1 MGWDLI
7 RPLNVKQAIIRTC
20 KKWQSIGFEFLFRCL
35 FFSKPAHLL
44 ERCAALDSSS
54 ASATTATHSLGW
66 WTRRIHLTR
75 GITFTPTADTL
86 RNALT
91 SIIRHCPNLEIFV
104 LDGTM
109 GSATFGPV
117 AEALA
122 TFSKKSLRTFGVNI
136 PSSALPKLIW
146 ALDSLPNLFAVHV
159 DVQNSDVLETPQAGD
174 ETPLGAACDIQLG
187 LPDLRQLSLRGHLQ
201 QLVEQ
206 ATGWQ
211 LPSLRSLSINTSERP
226 SDLPDVLAFLAA
238 HGTSLDFLDVY
249 LKPRQSVPRFL
260 AACPALT
267 TLIFNGDWRIVGTE
281 YDDPSAQAPP
291 FAHERVTSVGMHG
304 LLRAFG
310 FDPALDKMNEV
321 SADVALTISVNERT
335 FDALCTKELFPSL
348 TRIRAVDPDL
358 LRQLNLDNGP
368 REAGGGMTRWENWWA
383 TTTWA
388 GIRLEDC
395 TGNFLGEL
403 PQDEAELTGSD
414 DESEEEDGEGD
425 WDTSGDLYSDD
436 EYYSQPGS
444 RRVSNLDEL
453 KMLLEECRAMD
464 LGRDD
469 NYMHQSSEMHTIFP
483 QVAPTVEPASE
494 AVS

>member
-1 MGWDLI
+1 MPDLPAELWIQVFELAADEDVIFQHALPTSMAESAWFKNDVGDWDLRSPQDAI
-7 RPLNVKQAIIRTC
+7 EELERRSYSTKVQAIIRTC
-20 KKWQSIGFEFLFRCL
+20 KKWQSIGFEFLFRSL

-86 RNALT
+86 RNALA

-104 LDGTM
+104 VDGTM

-122 TFSKKSLRTFGVNI
+122 TFSKKSLRTFDVNI

-159 DVQNSDVLETPQAGD
+159 DVQNSDVRETPQAGD

-267 TLIFNGDWRIVGTE
+267 TLIFNWRLAYLWGCT
-281 YDDPSAQAPP
+281 
-291 FAHERVTSVGMHG
+291 G

-335 FDALCTKELFPSL
+335 FDALCTKEFFPSL

-403 PQDEAELTGSD
+403 PQDEAEGTGSD
-414 DESEEEDGEGD
+414 
-425 WDTSGDLYSDD
+425 
-436 EYYSQPGS
+436 
-444 RRVSNLDEL
+444 
-453 KMLLEECRAMD
+453 
-464 LGRDD
+464 
-469 NYMHQSSEMHTIFP
+469 
-483 QVAPTVEPASE
+483 
-494 AVS
+494 